1 MFRIGDFSRIA
12 RVSARLLRF
21 YDEIGL
27 LAPAHADPQTG
38 YRHYTVAQLAQLNR
52 ITVLKELGFSL
63 EQIGD
68 MLKSP
73 PAADELRRMLLLRR
87 NDIERTL
94 AHESQRLRHIETRI
108 AQIESEGR
116 LSVDDVVERAEP
128 ARCLLSLRRQVA
140 SFAEA
145 RGLISALNDLSRKL
159 LPKAHGCQL
168 MALAHAPQ
176 FESDEIDVEFG
187 YAVEHLDLAVPPHHS
202 ELTLRDL
209 AAVPRMVVCV
219 RVGLPE
225 DAHLVTAKIGRF
237 VAANGDQ
244 LDGPSREVFL
254 QRPDPERMREAV
266 VEMQFPVRQ
275 AHCNVAYPVLNGFSM
290 RRPSMR

>member
-73 PAADELRRMLLLRR
+73 PDADELRRMLLLRR
-87 NDIERTL
+87 NDVERTL
-94 AHESQRLRHIETRI
+94 AQESQRLRHIETRI
-108 AQIESEGR
+108 AQIESEGQ
-116 LSVDDVVERAEP
+116 LSADDVVERAEP
-128 ARCLLSLRRQVA
+128 ARRLLSIRRQVA

-145 RGLISALNDLSRKL
+145 RELIPLLRDQSRKL
-159 LPKAHGCQL
+159 LPRGHGCQL
-168 MALAHAPQ
+168 IALAHAPQ
-176 FESDEIDVEFG
+176 FEIDEIDVEFG
-187 YAVEHLDLAVPPHHS
+187 FAVEHLDLPPLPKHA

-209 AAVPRMVVCV
+209 PAVPRMAVCV

-244 LDGPSREVFL
+244 LDGPGREVFL
-254 QRPDPERMREAV
+254 QAPDPERMHEAV
-266 VEMQFPVRQ
+266 VEMQFPLRHGYGRKQTTIVQ
-275 AHCNVAYPVLNGFSM
+275 
-290 RRPSMR
+290 